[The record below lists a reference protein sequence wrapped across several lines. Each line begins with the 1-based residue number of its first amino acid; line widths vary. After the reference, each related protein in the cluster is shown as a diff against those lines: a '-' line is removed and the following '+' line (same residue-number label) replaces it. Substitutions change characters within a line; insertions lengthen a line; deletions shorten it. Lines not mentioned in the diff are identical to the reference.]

1 MIVGVFLAPRAR
13 VGGRNGADLQS
24 FARKIARIST
34 AKLQNFGA
42 ASAQETQYT
51 RAESF

>member
-1 MIVGVFLAPRAR
+1 MVGVILGPRVC
-13 VGGRNGADLQS
+13 VGGRNRAEFS
-24 FARKIARIST
+24 KIARKIARIST

-42 ASAQETQYT
+42 ASAQETQDT